1 MREATRQAA
10 PKSPLGWKHTSAS
23 GHLTFRY
30 ESIFK
35 ASERARERTN
45 IRE

>member
-1 MREATRQAA
+1 
-10 PKSPLGWKHTSAS
+10 LGGSRLRRL
-23 GHLTFRY
+23 HLTFRY